1 MPSTIA
7 TTTVQASSK
16 PDLPKQVSARFDGDQ
31 FLWSYTEE
39 PHRTRRQA
47 IIKAHPEVINF
58 LSTAPFSLAN
68 LVPGNQALRARALD
82 EILRTSCCCIAIDMC
97 STLKRCTNPF
107 STILPYSLHHRCNS
121 EPKSLPSHS

>member
-31 FLWSYTEE
+31 FFWSYTEE

-47 IIKAHPEVINF
+47 IIKAHPEVCN
-58 LSTAPFSLAN
+58 LPSTIPLASAN
-68 LVPGNQALRARALD
+68 PVPGNQALRARTLD
-82 EILRTSCCCIAIDMC
+82 EILRASCCRIAIDMC
-97 STLKRCTNPF
+97 NTLKRCTYPF
-107 STILPYSLHHRCNS
+107 STIPPYSLHHRCNS
-121 EPKSLPSHS
+121 EPKSVSSHP

>member
-16 PDLPKQVSARFDGDQ
+16 PHLPKQVSARFDGDQ
-31 FLWSYTEE
+31 FFWSYTEE

-47 IIKAHPEVINF
+47 IIKAHPEVYHF
-58 LSTAPFSLAN
+58 LSTTSLALAN
-68 LVPGNQALRARALD
+68 FIPGNQALRARAFD
-82 EILRTSCCCIAIDMC
+82 EILRLSRCCIAIDLC
-97 STLKRCTNPF
+97 STLKRCTNPL
-107 STILPYSLHHRCNS
+107 STILPYSLHRRRNS